1 MPWEELLKQQTGREP
16 GRTEQNG
23 AAPQERE
30 TLIRQICDN
39 MGGADR
45 QTAPKTDA
53 EEAPAPLSDGYVR
66 RTPVQK
72 YATAPDYKRR
82 RIGRAVQ
89 AAIVLILFALLV
101 LALFKSDLIRWS

>member
-1 MPWEELLKQQTGREP
+1 MPWEELLKQQTGRES
-16 GRTEQNG
+16 GRTEQDS

-39 MGGADR
+39 MGVTDR
-45 QTAPKTDA
+45 ETAPKTDA
-53 EEAPAPLSDGYVR
+53 EESPAPLSDGYVR

-72 YATAPDYKRR
+72 YATAPDYNRR
-82 RIGRAVQ
+82 RVGRAVQ
-89 AAIVLILFALLV
+89 AVIVLIVLALLI

>member
-39 MGGADR
+39 MGGTDGK
-45 QTAPKTDA
+45 TAPKSDA
-53 EEAPAPLSDGYVR
+53 EEAPVPLSDGYVR

-72 YATAPDYKRR
+72 YKTAPDYKRR

-89 AAIVLILFALLV
+89 AVIVLILFALLV

>member
-1 MPWEELLKQQTGREP
+1 MPWEELLKQQTEREP
-16 GRTEQNG
+16 RRTEQNG

-39 MGGADR
+39 MGGTDR
-45 QTAPKTDA
+45 KIAPKTDA

-72 YATAPDYKRR
+72 YMTAPDYKRR

-89 AAIVLILFALLV
+89 AAIVLILFALLI